1 MSPSNTKVSIDLQT
15 VFSLANV
22 LKVIGIAMVSFVVVW
37 LNSSYVSIEKFNSL
51 QDRVFVVE
59 QKVLATDKQL
69 ENVITMLKNIDLRI
83 SNLITPNGNIIYNE
97 KILKMDNDI
106 EVIKKDITYIKE
118 ALRR

>member
-1 MSPSNTKVSIDLQT
+1 MAPNTKLNVDLET

-22 LKVIGIAMVSFVVVW
+22 LKVVGIAIVSFVVVW
-37 LNSSYVSIEKFNSL
+37 LNSSYVSIEKYNTL
-51 QDRVFVVE
+51 ENRVFMVE
-59 QKVLATDKQL
+59 QKVVATDKQL
-69 ENVITMLKNIDLRI
+69 DNVISMLKNIDLRI